1 MNKGKL
7 VWSLFRIKQ
16 WYKNVVIFLGIVFGM
31 ALFSPE
37 NIIVSILGFFVL
49 CLITS
54 SGYIRNDIL
63 DLERDKL
70 HPDKKNRPLAS
81 GKITLK
87 QANSIFLGVF
97 SIALVFSFSL
107 DLVFGIMMI
116 ILVVN
121 TEIYSR
127 FTKNIVF
134 VDTFAIGI
142 NFVIRAVSGLILI
155 NTTISP
161 WIVLGVFFVALFLA
175 FLKRKSEKINLGNSA
190 EKHRSVLRLYR
201 KNVLDLSVY
210 VSGLMIIFTYIT
222 YSIIGHFL
230 DGRLIFSIPFVIAA
244 VLRLFQLS
252 RNNHPLIEK
261 NEFYKDKIVLGLLT
275 GYSLITLILLY
286 SETYSIFLNN
296 VL

>member
-116 ILVVN
+116 ILVVFKVQV
-121 TEIYSR
+121 E
-127 FTKNIVF
+127 V
-134 VDTFAIGI
+134 
-142 NFVIRAVSGLILI
+142 
-155 NTTISP
+155 
-161 WIVLGVFFVALFLA
+161 
-175 FLKRKSEKINLGNSA
+175 
-190 EKHRSVLRLYR
+190 
-201 KNVLDLSVY
+201 
-210 VSGLMIIFTYIT
+210 
-222 YSIIGHFL
+222 
-230 DGRLIFSIPFVIAA
+230 
-244 VLRLFQLS
+244 
-252 RNNHPLIEK
+252 
-261 NEFYKDKIVLGLLT
+261 
-275 GYSLITLILLY
+275 
-286 SETYSIFLNN
+286 
-296 VL
+296 